1 MSKYTYSQVEGCGLV
16 VTRGSRHV
24 FTSSIIQ
31 QLHTVWNIQADLN
44 KFVMITHLHMYT
56 VSHMYLYHELVLAYN
71 LHGHLVSMGGSIVE
85 RGVAINVHWEGT
97 VTVQVTKEVCHTT
110 AKYRIK
116 LMCKWEYGKKNSR
129 HKT

>member
-1 MSKYTYSQVEGCGLV
+1 M
-16 VTRGSRHV
+16 H
-24 FTSSIIQ
+24 
-31 QLHTVWNIQADLN
+31 
-44 KFVMITHLHMYT
+44 T
-56 VSHMYLYHELVLAYN
+56 VSHYIMYLYHKLMFTYN

-116 LMCKWEYGKKNSR
+116 LVYS
-129 HKT
+129 